1 MQNDKKP
8 FTPEFVDEQ
17 VEQLA
22 HPGEIH
28 RAFAD
33 RQAVTPETRLVQ
45 DLSSLYQECAGT
57 RDRVWQRLE
66 QRMQHQALTRRP
78 IMDKPTLYERK
89 PQVIQR
95 DFSRRSA
102 LGYHLTLIAAV
113 LIIAVLVGSMALI
126 LSTMR
131 NLGGPGVGGHG
142 PTSTTLAPTRPATS
156 TKTPASDS
164 NCPYANSSNAG
175 SWRDAREQAICLKHQ
190 ETTLHISRTVANH
203 QVDFVA
209 AYADSS
215 RLVLLYIEHI
225 SPTADAVSFT
235 DLTLRGGIKLSGG
248 TSQSYGDLQGQRL
261 YVQVTFD
268 TTLVPAGTTT
278 LQVQSIDDMLG
289 GTIQLGF
296 ATPFHSAHH

>member
-22 HPGEIH
+22 RPGEIH

-33 RQAVTPETRLVQ
+33 HQARTPETQLVR
-45 DLSSLYQECAGT
+45 DLSSLYHECAGT

-66 QRMQHQALTRRP
+66 LRMQHQALTRWP
-78 IMDKPTLYERK
+78 IMGKPTLYDRK
-89 PQVIQR
+89 PQMIHR
-95 DFSRRSA
+95 DLSPRNA
-102 LGYHLTLIAAV
+102 LGYYLTLIAAV

-126 LSTMR
+126 LSTVR
-131 NLGGPGVGGHG
+131 NLGGSSVGGHG
-142 PTSTTLAPTRPATS
+142 PTSTTLAPTKPATS
-156 TKTPASDS
+156 TKPPASDS
-164 NCPYANSSNAG
+164 NCPYADPSNAG

-215 RLVLLYIEHI
+215 RLVLLYIEHL

-235 DLTLRGGIKLSGG
+235 GLTLQGGIKLSGG
-248 TSQSYGDLQGQRL
+248 ASQSYGDLQGQRI

-268 TTLVPAGTTT
+268 TTTVPAGTTT
-278 LQVQSIDDMLG
+278 LHVQSIDDMLG
-289 GTIQLGF
+289 ETIQLGF
-296 ATPFHSAHH
+296 TTPFHSTHH